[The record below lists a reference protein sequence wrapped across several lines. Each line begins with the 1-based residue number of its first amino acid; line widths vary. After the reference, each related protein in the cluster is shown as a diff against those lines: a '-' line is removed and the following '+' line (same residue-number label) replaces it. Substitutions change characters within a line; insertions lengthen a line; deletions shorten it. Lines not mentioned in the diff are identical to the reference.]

1 MTNYSDL
8 VEFTTVDELKT
19 RLKSLPFA
27 CKVPNRKADVA
38 KQLLSTL
45 MDLDKLTLIFNNLS
59 SLQQLALQEA
69 VHNQN
74 GYLNIFVFEA
84 KYQQDHPSRAGWSYY
99 QNKGKKD
106 DKLLYP
112 FFYARKRYGSV
123 VYIPDDLRLFI
134 KQHIPLPPKFSVNT
148 SPCIDSESEGL
159 QQQETAQ
166 YTQSEFNHLINTI
179 KDKKLKI
186 SPKTGLPSKAL
197 LKKLSLQLNEP
208 YQQPLST
215 KDDTISTI
223 KAFGW
228 IQILRAASWIKE
240 ANGELQINVK
250 KLSLKQRHCDIVKAL
265 FWDWKSHSTLDE
277 LSRIKAV
284 KGQKGKAQR
293 HLTEPEMRREECI
306 ATLTQCPTGEWVAF
320 DDFIRLMT
328 VTNHFFD
335 ITLYSSLLYIGD
347 SVYGRLHDDR
357 FLTSVYTRCILLEYF
372 ATLGLIDIA
381 YVEPDKAQDNYA
393 DEYWLDDLE
402 YLSVYDGLTYLRLT
416 QLGAYVLGIT
426 DSYSESFASSE
437 TPITMLPKYGIKFL
451 QQPTASEKI
460 FLTHY
465 ADEQTKA
472 VWQLSV
478 SKLLSHIENGGELA
492 EVQDFLTQRD
502 EQPYFPTDTEHLFKT
517 LTQNKV
523 AVTLEGRVLLLQC
536 SSETI
541 AKNIACAP
549 IIKKWC
555 KRVGKDQLIIPEGK
569 EAVFRKLIHELKY
582 AMPILT

>member
-8 VEFTTVDELKT
+8 IEFTTVDELKI

-27 CKVPNRKADVA
+27 CKVPNRKADMT

-45 MDLDKLTLIFNNLS
+45 MDLDKLTLILNNLS
-59 SLQQLALQEA
+59 SVQQLALQEA

-74 GYLNIFVFEA
+74 GYVNALVFEA
-84 KYQQDHPSRAGWSYY
+84 KYQQAHPSQAAWSHY
-99 QNKGKKD
+99 QNKGNQD

-112 FFYARKRYGSV
+112 FFYATKRYGSAV
-123 VYIPDDLRLFI
+123 CIPDDLRLFI
-134 KQHIPLPPKFSVNT
+134 KPHIPLPPKFYVKTNT
-148 SPCIDSESEGL
+148 RIDSEKS

-166 YTQSEFNHLINTI
+166 FTQSEFNHLINTI
-179 KDKKLKI
+179 KDKKLKV

-208 YQQPLST
+208 YQQSLSIE
-215 KDDTISTI
+215 DDTISTI

-265 FWDWKSHSTLDE
+265 FWDWKAHSTFDE

-293 HLTEPEMRREECI
+293 YLTAPEMRREECI

-328 VTNHFFD
+328 ATNHFFD
-335 ITLYSSLLYIGD
+335 ITLYSSSLYIGD

-357 FLTSVYTRCILLEYF
+357 FLTSVYTRCLLLEYF

-381 YVEPDKAQDNYA
+381 YVEPDKTLDNYA
-393 DEYWLDDLE
+393 NEFWLDE
-402 YLSVYDGLTYLRLT
+402 INYLSAYDGLTYLRLT
-416 QLGAYVLGIT
+416 KLGAYVLGMT
-426 DSYSESFASSE
+426 HSYSESFASSE
-437 TPITMLPKYGIKFL
+437 TPITMLPKFGVQFL
-451 QQPTASEKI
+451 QQPTANEKV

-465 ADEQTKA
+465 ADEQTKNF
-472 VWQLSV
+472 WQLSV
-478 SKLLSHIENGGELA
+478 SKLLSHLENGGELA
-492 EVQDFLTQRD
+492 EVHDFLMQRD

-517 LTQNKV
+517 LAQNKV

-536 SSETI
+536 SGEAV

-569 EAVFRKLIHELKY
+569 ESVFRKLIHELKY
-582 AMPILT
+582 AMPIKS